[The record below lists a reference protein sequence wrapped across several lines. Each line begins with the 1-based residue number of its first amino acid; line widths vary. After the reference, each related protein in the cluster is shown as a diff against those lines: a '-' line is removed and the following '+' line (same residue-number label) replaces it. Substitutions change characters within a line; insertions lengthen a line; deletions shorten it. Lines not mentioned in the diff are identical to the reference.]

1 MPIRVAVNG
10 FGRIG
15 RLVVRAAR
23 RRAKD
28 AVNFVAVNDLTDAAT
43 LAHLFRYDSIHGHWP
58 EPVVVEGQDL
68 RVGDDHIRVLAEP
81 DPTRLPWRELGADI
95 VLECT
100 GRFTD
105 REQAKVHL
113 ERGARVV
120 VISAP
125 AKNADCT
132 FVPGVNADS
141 YKKGEHRVV
150 SIGSC
155 TTNSL
160 APALFVLHQRFQVE
174 RGLMTTIHAY
184 TNDQRILDFPHRD
197 LRRARAAAVSLIPTS
212 TGAARAIGL
221 VLPELAGKLDGI
233 AVRAP
238 LPCGSLTDLT
248 CVVRHPADR
257 DSVNAAFREAAE
269 GRLSGILEY
278 CTDPIVSADVVGNPH
293 SAIFDAALTHVM
305 GGTLVKVFCWY
316 DNEWGFSN
324 RLAELLSSL

>member
-1 MPIRVAVNG
+1 MPIRVGING

-23 RRAKD
+23 RTLRD
-28 AVNFVAVNDLTDAAT
+28 QVNFVAVNDLTDGPT
-43 LAHLFRYDSIHGHWP
+43 LAHLFRYDSVHGRWP
-58 EPVVVEGQDL
+58 EPVAVEGSDL
-68 RVGDDHIRVLAEP
+68 RIGDDHIRVLAEP
-81 DPTRLPWRELGADI
+81 DPARLPWRELGADV

-100 GRFTD
+100 GRFTE
-105 REQAKVHL
+105 RSEAQVHL
-113 ERGARVV
+113 DRGARVV

-132 FVPGVNADS
+132 FVPGVNQGD
-141 YKKGEHRVV
+141 YRRGEHRVV

-160 APALFVLHQRFQVE
+160 APALHVLHRSFGVE
-174 RGLMTTIHAY
+174 RGLMTTLHAY
-184 TNDQRILDFPHRD
+184 TNDQRILDLPHKD

-212 TGAARAIGL
+212 TGAAKAIGL
-221 VLPELAGKLDGI
+221 VLPELNGRLDGV

-238 LPCGSLTDLT
+238 VPCGSLTDLT
-248 CVVRHPADR
+248 CVVRRATDR
-257 DSVNAAFREAAE
+257 EEVNAAFREAAE
-269 GRLSGILEY
+269 GPLAGILEY
-278 CTDPIVSADVVGNPH
+278 CTDPIVSVDVLGNPH
-293 SAIFDAALTHVM
+293 SSILDAALTSVL

-324 RLAELLSSL
+324 RLAEVLPAL